1 MMQSK
6 VAASA
11 FLFLAPVPQTSQVW
25 ANNYQ
30 QVACG
35 IDWLPFDVWSLYQKK
50 KFMCEMNM

>member
-50 KFMCEMNM
+50 IFMCEMNM